1 MNETGTILKDAIAEV
16 NEQFAD
22 VNILY
27 EPEFLLLDTE
37 SSVDS
42 VALVNLFI
50 LLEEAIEEKLSKS
63 ITIINEDAMERED
76 SPFRSVGSL
85 EDYIG
90 TLIQGD

>member
-1 MNETGTILKDAIAEV
+1 MNETRTILKQAIAEV

-50 LLEEAIEEKLSKS
+50 LLEEAIEE
-63 ITIINEDAMERED
+63 E
-76 SPFRSVGSL
+76 
-85 EDYIG
+85 
-90 TLIQGD
+90 